1 MTPEEVLRAAGLGD
15 PRSELLTFLRR
26 QRWFSGRER
35 DLQAIEIVDAGIEGE
50 DPLLVPVLVDAVYGD
65 GGRERYSIP
74 LSVRSAERAI
84 ETDVGLVAMGTREGA
99 PVEVVDAL
107 IDPEAAIRFWDLMA
121 SNGEIATAVGRL
133 RGQAERTPEA
143 APAEPVT
150 DGAGGIHPLGRDQS
164 NSSLV
169 RDERELLKFFR
180 KIEQSSSPELEMLEA
195 LHQAGFTGIAAPMGR
210 VDYRQGD
217 GGEALLA
224 ILQPYLHN
232 ATDGFQMAMTSL
244 RDLYAVA
251 EGATQVDP
259 VEIRQAIDEQGSDF
273 TPEAN
278 RLGAIV
284 GEMHLALASDRMPEE
299 MRAVPA
305 TAEMMQAWAAEM
317 EADLERLFADHAD
330 RVEGLD
336 RDQLAASFRALKETG
351 GGGLAV
357 RYHGDLHLGQ
367 LVRTDAGWTILDFE
381 GEPSRS
387 VEVRRR
393 RSSPLRDVAGMLR
406 SFSYAAAVALM
417 ERATVEDPDW
427 EQLLAYG
434 DAWAEVNREAF
445 WDAYVGA
452 VGATGLLPASSAVG
466 TVLRAFEV
474 QKAIYEFGYE
484 LGHRPELAWVPLQA
498 LRQLR

>member
-1 MTPEEVLRAAGLGD
+1 VTPEEVLREAGLGD
-15 PRSELLTFLRR
+15 PQGELLAFLRR

-35 DLQAIEIVDAGIEGE
+35 DLKAIEIVDAGMVGD
-50 DPLLVPVLVDAVYGD
+50 DPLLVPLLVDAVYAD

-74 LSVRSAERAI
+74 LSVRPAERAI
-84 ETDVGLVAMGTREGA
+84 DTDIGLVAMGTRKGA

-107 IDPEAAIRFWDLMA
+107 IDPEAAVRFWDLMA
-121 SNGEIATAVGRL
+121 ANGEIVTAAGRL
-133 RGQAERTPEA
+133 MGRVEPGPE
-143 APAEPVT
+143 PIPVET
-150 DGAGGIHPLGRDQS
+150 GADGADGIHPLGRDQS

-169 RDERELLKFFR
+169 RDDREQLKFFR
-180 KIEQSSSPELEMLEA
+180 KIEKSSSPELEMLQA
-195 LHQAGFTGIAAPMGR
+195 LHRAGFTGIAAPMGR
-210 VDYRQGD
+210 VDYQPGE

-244 RDLYAVA
+244 RDLYSVA
-251 EGATQVDP
+251 EGASDADP
-259 VEIRQAIDEQGSDF
+259 VEIREAIDEQGSDF
-273 TPEAN
+273 TPESN

-299 MRAVPA
+299 MRAEPA
-305 TAEMMQAWAAEM
+305 TPAMVSAWAAEM
-317 EADLERLFADHAD
+317 EADLENLFTAHSD
-330 RVEGLD
+330 RTDGLD
-336 RDQLAASFRALKETG
+336 RDRLAAAFEALKEVPG
-351 GGGLAV
+351 GGVAV

-406 SFSYAAAVALM
+406 SFSYASAVALM
-417 ERATVEDPDW
+417 ERATHEDPDW
-427 EQLLAYG
+427 KQMLAYG

-452 VGATGLLPASSAVG
+452 VGASQLLPDAGAVG

-474 QKAIYEFGYE
+474 QKAIYELGYE
-484 LGHRPELAWVPLQA
+484 LGHRPELAWVPLRA
-498 LRQLR
+498 LGQM

>member
-1 MTPEEVLRAAGLGD
+1 MTPEEVLREAGLGD
-15 PRSELLTFLRR
+15 PQADLLGFLRR

-35 DLQAIEIVDAGIEGE
+35 DLQGIEIVDAGSDGE
-50 DPLLVPVLVDAVYGD
+50 DPLLVPLLVDAVYAD

-74 LSVRSAERAI
+74 LSVRPGERTL
-84 ETDVGLVAMGTREGA
+84 ETDAGLVAVGVRHGA

-107 IDPEAAIRFWDLMA
+107 IDPEAAVRFWDLM
-121 SNGEIATAVGRL
+121 STGGEIATAGGRL
-133 RGQAERTPEA
+133 RGQAEAGSAGA
-143 APAEPVT
+143 APEPLP
-150 DGAGGIHPLGRDQS
+150 DGARGIHPLGRDQS

-180 KIEQSSSPELEMLEA
+180 KIEASSSPELEMLQA
-195 LHQAGFTGIAAPMGR
+195 LHHAGFTGIAGPLGR
-210 VDYRQGD
+210 VEYLQGA
-217 GGEALLA
+217 GEAAVLA

-232 ATDGFQMAMTSL
+232 ATDGFQLALTSL
-244 RDLYAVA
+244 RDLYSVA
-251 EGATQVDP
+251 EGAAGADALA
-259 VEIRQAIDEQGSDF
+259 IRQAIDEQGSDF

-299 MRAVPA
+299 MRSVPA
-305 TAEMMQAWAAEM
+305 TAEMMQGWAAEM
-317 EADLERLFADHAD
+317 GADLDRLFADHPERTQD
-330 RVEGLD
+330 LD
-336 RDQLAASFRALKETG
+336 RDRLQASFQALRQVQ

-406 SFSYAAAVALM
+406 SFNYASALALM
-417 ERATVEDPDW
+417 ERATADDPDW
-427 EQLLAYG
+427 EHMLAYG

-452 VGATGLLPASSAVG
+452 VGAGGLLPDAEAVG
-466 TVLRAFEV
+466 TVLGAFEV
-474 QKAIYEFGYE
+474 QKAIYEVGYE
-484 LGHRPELAWVPLQA
+484 LGHRPDLAWVPLRD
-498 LRQLR
+498 LRRLR

>member
-1 MTPEEVLRAAGLGD
+1 MTPEEVLREAGLGD
-15 PRSELLTFLRR
+15 PQAELLTFLRR

-35 DLQAIEIVDAGIEGE
+35 DLQAIEIVDAGTDGE
-50 DPLLVPVLVDAVYGD
+50 DPLLVPVLVDAIYGD

-74 LSVRSAERAI
+74 LSVRPAERAI
-84 ETDVGLVAMGTREGA
+84 ETDVGLVAMGTRNGA

-107 IDPEAAIRFWDLMA
+107 IDPEAAVRFWDLMTT
-121 SNGEIATAVGRL
+121 NGEIATAAGRI
-133 RGQAERTPEA
+133 RGQSEPGVAA
-143 APAEPVT
+143 APPEPVA
-150 DGAGGIHPLGRDQS
+150 DGAAGIHPLGRDQS

-169 RDERELLKFFR
+169 RDKRELLKFFR
-180 KIEQSSSPELEMLEA
+180 KIEQSSSPEREMLQA
-195 LHQAGFTGIAAPMGR
+195 LHHAGFTGIAAPMGR

-217 GGEALLA
+217 GEEALLA

-244 RDLYAVA
+244 RDLYSVA
-251 EGATQVDP
+251 EGATHADP
-259 VEIRQAIDEQGSDF
+259 LGIREAIDEQGSDF
-273 TPEAN
+273 RPEAN

-284 GEMHLALASDRMPEE
+284 GEMHLTLASDRMPEQ
-299 MRAVPA
+299 MRPVLA
-305 TAEMMQAWAAEM
+305 TAEMMQAWAGEM

-330 RVEGLD
+330 RTQGLA
-336 RDQLAASFRALKETG
+336 RDQLAASFQALKEVE

-367 LVRTDAGWTILDFE
+367 LVRTDAGWIILDFE

-393 RSSPLRDVAGMLR
+393 RSSPLRDAAGMLR

-417 ERATVEDPDW
+417 ERATPKDPDW
-427 EQLLAYG
+427 EHLLAYG
-434 DAWAEVNREAF
+434 DAWAEVNRAVF

-452 VGATGLLPASSAVG
+452 VGATGLLPDADAVG

-484 LGHRPELAWVPLQA
+484 LGHRPDLAWVPLRA